1 MANREYTLSLHILV
15 RIPSAR
21 CLNSVHLITRKPIIK
36 VSSSHSTYQ
45 ERMENELLKRLVA
58 IIARFDQGILD
69 APGNIGIDKPA
80 IREAKLI
87 LSSDDDTSFVYDLN
101 HNDVAEIVGQFS
113 LFKKG
118 EDDVVTPI
126 PISSFVQE
134 GNIEGIATKDIL
146 LN

>member
-1 MANREYTLSLHILV
+1 MD
-15 RIPSAR
+15 
-21 CLNSVHLITRKPIIK
+21 
-36 VSSSHSTYQ
+36 
-45 ERMENELLKRLVA
+45 NELLKRLVA
-58 IIARFDQGILD
+58 IIARFDQGIVD

-101 HNDVAEIVGQFS
+101 HNDAAEIVGQFS
-113 LFKKG
+113 LFKRG
-118 EDDVVTPI
+118 EEDVVTPI

-134 GNIEGIATKDIL
+134 GNIEGIEVKDIL

>member
-1 MANREYTLSLHILV
+1 
-15 RIPSAR
+15 
-21 CLNSVHLITRKPIIK
+21 
-36 VSSSHSTYQ
+36 
-45 ERMENELLKRLVA
+45 MENELLKRLVA

-101 HNDVAEIVGQFS
+101 HNDAAEIVGQFS

-118 EDDVVTPI
+118 EDEVVAPI
-126 PISSFVQE
+126 PISSFVKE
-134 GNIEGIATKDIL
+134 GKIEGIATKDIL
-146 LN
+146 

>member
-1 MANREYTLSLHILV
+1 
-15 RIPSAR
+15 
-21 CLNSVHLITRKPIIK
+21 
-36 VSSSHSTYQ
+36 
-45 ERMENELLKRLVA
+45 MENELLKRLVA
-58 IIARFDQGILD
+58 IIARFDQGLTD
-69 APGNIGIDKPA
+69 AEGGAGIDKPA

-87 LSSDDDTSFVYDLN
+87 LSSDDNTSFVYDLN

-126 PISSFVQE
+126 PISSFIQE
-134 GNIEGIATKDIL
+134 GKIEGIATKDIL

>member
-1 MANREYTLSLHILV
+1 
-15 RIPSAR
+15 
-21 CLNSVHLITRKPIIK
+21 
-36 VSSSHSTYQ
+36 
-45 ERMENELLKRLVA
+45 MENELLKRLVA

-87 LSSDDDTSFVYDLN
+87 INSDQDTSFVYDLN
-101 HNDVAEIVGQFS
+101 HNDMAEIVGQFS

-118 EDDVVTPI
+118 EDEVVTPI
-126 PISSFVQE
+126 PISSFIGE
-134 GNIEGIATKDIL
+134 GKIQGIEIKDIL

>member
-1 MANREYTLSLHILV
+1 MTNDLLTK
-15 RIPSAR
+15 
-21 CLNSVHLITRKPIIK
+21 LI
-36 VSSSHSTYQ
+36 
-45 ERMENELLKRLVA
+45 A
-58 IIARFDQGILD
+58 IIARFDQGI
-69 APGNIGIDKPA
+69 AEAKGGEGIDKPA

-118 EDDVVTPI
+118 EDEVVTPI
-126 PISSFVQE
+126 PIAGLLQD
-134 GNIEGIATKDIL
+134 GKIEGIDTKALL

>member
-1 MANREYTLSLHILV
+1 
-15 RIPSAR
+15 
-21 CLNSVHLITRKPIIK
+21 
-36 VSSSHSTYQ
+36 
-45 ERMENELLKRLVA
+45 MENELLKRLVA

-87 LSSDDDTSFVYDLN
+87 INSDQDTSFVYDLN
-101 HNDVAEIVGQFS
+101 HNDAAEIVGQFS

-118 EDDVVTPI
+118 EDEVVTPI
-126 PISSFVQE
+126 PITSFIQE
-134 GNIEGIATKDIL
+134 GKIQGIEIKDIL

>member
-1 MANREYTLSLHILV
+1 M
-15 RIPSAR
+15 
-21 CLNSVHLITRKPIIK
+21 
-36 VSSSHSTYQ
+36 
-45 ERMENELLKRLVA
+45 A
-58 IIARFDQGILD
+58 IIVRFDQGITE
-69 APGNIGIDKPA
+69 AKGGEGIDKPA

-87 LSSDDDTSFVYDLN
+87 LSSDDNTSFVYDLN
-101 HNDVAEIVGQFS
+101 HNDAAEIVGQFS

-134 GNIEGIATKDIL
+134 GNIEGIAMKDIL

>member
-1 MANREYTLSLHILV
+1 
-15 RIPSAR
+15 
-21 CLNSVHLITRKPIIK
+21 
-36 VSSSHSTYQ
+36 
-45 ERMENELLKRLVA
+45 MENELLKRLIA
-58 IIARFDQGILD
+58 IIARFDQGITE
-69 APGNIGIDKPA
+69 AKGGEGIDKPA

-101 HNDVAEIVGQFS
+101 HNDAAEIVGQFS

-118 EDDVVTPI
+118 EDEVVSPI
-126 PISSFVQE
+126 PLSSFVQE